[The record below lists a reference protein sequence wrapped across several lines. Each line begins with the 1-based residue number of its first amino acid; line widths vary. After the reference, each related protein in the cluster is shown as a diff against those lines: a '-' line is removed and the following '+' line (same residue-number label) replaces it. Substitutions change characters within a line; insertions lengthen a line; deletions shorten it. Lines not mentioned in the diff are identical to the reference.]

1 MIKMIR
7 YTFVRRTVVSN
18 LTDDEAK
25 RYDKMAADHADFLCY
40 KIFKPAFMMAFI
52 HGAKHMKEDLMSDAG
67 CVKEKVP
74 NPNWNDPQGTDKQQ
88 ETISVRMD

>member
-1 MIKMIR
+1 M
-7 YTFVRRTVVSN
+7 SN

-52 HGAKHMKEDLMSDAG
+52 HGAEHMKEDMMSGACDAKKPKILRPLTSEELRQMNERT
-67 CVKEKVP
+67 VEV
-74 NPNWNDPQGTDKQQ
+74 NP
-88 ETISVRMD
+88 R